1 MKDANELHNE
11 SMDRAESALL
21 ARMRGDHRTA
31 DDLFTESLRL
41 ELGAIELVDQ
51 LPYSEPN
58 YSILHRSA
66 ATLALDCNDPRTA
79 ERLISKALAHD
90 PPAWLADELR
100 DLFEQVHFRRHLQLR
115 GITLAE
121 DELQMSLAGQGVGF
135 GVVNSGEFL
144 QRVGDA
150 SKIIYRIVERRQN
163 KPFREKGRMSQ
174 LIKDDYELFLSVPR
188 AASFAV
194 TLKLGHPLNQP
205 MLPGFANSFEIVDEF
220 MTLMGLVNKADFSA
234 IESQIPDP
242 AYRTNFVQLAKR
254 LAPDGESV
262 KVVGF
267 TSIHEGRESFVEVT
281 RPKAKIVNPEPKST
295 RQTELVVVTG
305 VLRFADATHRDS
317 GQIKVVDLAGNT
329 THQVKVPEGMMND
342 IVKPLWDTTVVV
354 KGRREG
360 NYILL
365 EDIEEQKEE

>member
-1 MKDANELHNE
+1 MKDANKLHNE
-11 SMDRAESALL
+11 SMNRAEIALL
-21 ARMRGDHRTA
+21 ARMRGDHEAAER
-31 DDLFTESLRL
+31 LFAESLQL
-41 ELGAIELVDQ
+41 EMEAIEVVEQ
-51 LPYSEPN
+51 LPYVEPN

-66 ATLALDCNDPRTA
+66 ATLALDCNDPRMA

-90 PPAWLADELR
+90 PPPQIADELR

-121 DELQMSLAGQGVGF
+121 DELQMSLTGQGVGF
-135 GVVNSGEFL
+135 GVVHSNEFL
-144 QRVGDA
+144 QRVDDA

-163 KPFREKGRMSQ
+163 KPFREKGRLSR

-194 TLKLGHPLNQP
+194 TLKLGHPSNQP
-205 MLPGFANSFEIVDEF
+205 RLSGFADTFEIVDEF

-234 IESQIPDP
+234 IELRIPDP

-254 LAPDGESV
+254 LAPDGDNV

-267 TSIHEGRESFVEVT
+267 TSIHKGRERFVEVT
-281 RPKAKIVNPEPKST
+281 RPKTKIITPVPRSSEQAEP
-295 RQTELVVVTG
+295 VVVRG

-317 GQIKVVDLAGNT
+317 GHIKIVDEESKT
-329 THQVKVPEGMMND
+329 THAVKVPEGMMND
-342 IVKPLWDTTVVV
+342 IVKPLWDTTVVI

-360 NYILL
+360 NYIILQ
-365 EDIEEQKEE
+365 DIEEE